1 MSTAGSDKASPEKGV
16 ARVNVRLLEKEYVVA
31 CPQNERSALLDS
43 AELLNAKM
51 REVRDSGKIIGLDR
65 IAVIAALN
73 LTNELLGLKSVERR
87 VDEEF
92 TGRIRAIRERV
103 DTALAK
109 GQQLEL

>member
-1 MSTAGSDKASPEKGV
+1 MSAAKTGEV
-16 ARVNVRLLEKEYVVA
+16 TRVTVRLLEKEYVIA
-31 CPQNERSALLDS
+31 CPPSERAALLDS

-73 LTNELLGLKSVERR
+73 LTHELLGLKTVERR

-92 TGRIRAIRERV
+92 TGRVLAMRERV
-103 DTALAK
+103 DTALSK